1 MGLMHNVE
9 DRKEGYNFGPDKS
22 TMAVRPGQRLDGD
35 TRVQLFAIM
44 DGEKSNT
51 CHCI

>member
-9 DRKEGYNFGPDKS
+9 DRKGYNFGPDKS

-35 TRVQLFAIM
+35 TRVQLLAIM
-44 DGEKSNT
+44 DGDEPNT
-51 CHCI
+51 CHRI